1 MCCAGC
7 LIIGPFSLI
16 TTAVSAE
23 LGQHESLK
31 GSSKAIATVTAIIDG
46 FGSIGELTLCVYYV
60 LFTVHFITKGKYVDV
75 STSQILV
82 LSVRKSCK
90 CCNTYKL
97 LRIKYNP

>member
-1 MCCAGC
+1 MCCSGC

-46 FGSIGELTLCVYYV
+46 FGSIGELILCCLYS
-60 LFTVHFITKGKYVDV
+60 TVHSVCVLCIQLYNIVYHQGKVHRGEYLTIIGVDYAR
-75 STSQILV
+75 TFH
-82 LSVRKSCK
+82 
-90 CCNTYKL
+90 KL
-97 LRIKYNP
+97 

>member
-1 MCCAGC
+1 MSSMRFQIVWSGC

-46 FGSIGELTLCVYYV
+46 FGSIGELTLIVLRLDSWYSIVQYIVYVY
-60 LFTVHFITKGKYVDV
+60 TVV
-75 STSQILV
+75 
-82 LSVRKSCK
+82 
-90 CCNTYKL
+90 
-97 LRIKYNP
+97 